1 MDRFV
6 SDLRYTLR
14 LLRKSPFFTGVA
26 ICTLA
31 LGIGANAA
39 IFALLDA
46 ILLRPL
52 PYSDP
57 DRVVMVWEDASFAGF
72 PKNTPAPANFYDWRG
87 LNHSFVDLAATQGTV
102 ANVTAPP
109 EQWIGRSVTASFFP
123 VLGVQPALGRTFT
136 EDDAR
141 TSPAVL
147 LISHGLWQRRFNGDP
162 SIVGRTI
169 RLNDEPYE
177 ILGVMPRD
185 FVFRN
190 RDVDYWRPIRPTP
203 EFVNQRD
210 SHFLNVVARLK
221 PGVTF
226 DMAQQDMSSVAAAL
240 AQQFPTSN
248 SNVGAVV
255 VPVAEDLLGNTRVE
269 VLVLMA
275 ASVVMLLI
283 ACANLAGLLLSRAID
298 RRGEFAIRT
307 ALGASRARLLRQM
320 IIEGLILSLA
330 GGGAGLGLAQLTRSV
345 LGQLVPA
352 TLLSS
357 TLSATDMR
365 VLVFTFMVSLGAGV
379 AFSLVPA
386 LQASRTVVGDALQHS
401 VRSTIGSGRRTRDAL
416 VILQVAA
423 AVVLLV
429 SAGLMLRTLANLRG
443 VDLGFR
449 SDHVL
454 TMRTTLPQWKYG
466 EPAKRLAFYERVLE
480 DVRRLPGVQRAAF
493 GSTLPFT
500 SVGNTRGFRIDGR
513 ARESDE
519 VWDALY
525 RAGTGDY
532 LATLGVRLVEG
543 RLIDERDST
552 GAPLVVVI
560 NETMAKRYWPNR
572 SPLGQRIAFGPVDAP
587 WYTIVGVVQDVRE
600 RGYDVAMKDGVYVS
614 GAQYHMYET
623 RALDSLIVRVNGDAM
638 MFAPQ
643 IQRIIASIDP
653 DQPVAAIR
661 TMDDIVDFNV
671 ADRQEHMTLLGAFA
685 VLALVLVS
693 LGLYGLLAQTVSSRS
708 REIGLRMALGATPRS
723 VTAMIVSR
731 GLMVTGVGVVI
742 GIGGAAAATRAMNS
756 LLYGVVATDPRTFS
770 EVIALLA
777 VVALAA
783 CTLPALRAA
792 RLDPA
797 TALRE

>member
-1 MDRFV
+1 MEGFI
-6 SDLRYTLR
+6 SDVR
-14 LLRKSPFFTGVA
+14 LAVRLFRKSPFFAGVA
-26 ICTLA
+26 IGTLA

-39 IFALLDA
+39 IFALLDSM
-46 ILLRPL
+46 LLRPL

-57 DRVVMVWEDASFAGF
+57 DRVAMVWEDASFAGF
-72 PKNTPAPANFYDWRG
+72 PKNTPAPANFYDWRR

-123 VLGVQPALGRTFT
+123 VLGVQPALGRPFT
-136 EDDAR
+136 DEEAR

-162 SIVGRTI
+162 SIVGRTV

-203 EFVNQRD
+203 AFVNERGT
-210 SHFLNVVARLK
+210 HFLNVVARLK

-240 AQQFPTSN
+240 EQEFPSSN
-248 SNVGAVV
+248 RNVGAVV

-275 ASVVMLLI
+275 ASAVILLI

-298 RRGEFAIRT
+298 RRGEVAVRS
-307 ALGASRARLLRQM
+307 ALGASRARLVRQM
-320 IIEGLILSLA
+320 IIEGLILSIA
-330 GGGAGLGLAQLTRSV
+330 GGGAGLGLSQLTRSA
-345 LGQLVPA
+345 LGQLVPT

-357 TLSATDMR
+357 TLSAIDMR
-365 VLVFTFMVSLGAGV
+365 ALAFTFVVSIGAGL
-379 AFSLVPA
+379 AFSVVPA
-386 LQASRTVVGDALQHS
+386 LQASRTVIGDALQQS
-401 VRSTIGSGRRTRDAL
+401 MRSTIGSSRTTRDAL

-429 SAGLMLRTLANLRG
+429 SAGLMLRTLANLRA

-454 TMRTTLPQWKYG
+454 TMRTTLPQSKYD
-466 EPAKRLAFYERVLE
+466 EPAKRLAFYERVLD
-480 DVRRLPGVQRAAF
+480 DVRRLPGVQRAAY

-500 SVGNTRGFRIDGR
+500 SAGNTRGFRIDGR
-513 ARESDE
+513 AQTPDD

-525 RAGTGDY
+525 RAGTADY
-532 LATLGVRLVEG
+532 LATLGVRLIDG

-560 NETMAKRYWPNR
+560 NETMAKRYWPDR
-572 SPLGQRIAFGPVDAP
+572 SPVGQRIAFGPPDAP
-587 WYTIVGVVQDVRE
+587 WYTIIGVVQDVRE

-614 GAQYHMYET
+614 GAQYHMYES

-638 MFAPQ
+638 QFAPQ
-643 IQRIIASIDP
+643 IQRII
-653 DQPVAAIR
+653 
-661 TMDDIVDFNV
+661 
-671 ADRQEHMTLLGAFA
+671 
-685 VLALVLVS
+685 
-693 LGLYGLLAQTVSSRS
+693 
-708 REIGLRMALGATPRS
+708 EIG
-723 VTAMIVSR
+723 
-731 GLMVTGVGVVI
+731 
-742 GIGGAAAATRAMNS
+742 RAS
-756 LLYGVVATDPRTFS
+756 
-770 EVIALLA
+770 
-777 VVALAA
+777 
-783 CTLPALRAA
+783 C
-792 RLDPA
+792 
-797 TALRE
+797 RERV